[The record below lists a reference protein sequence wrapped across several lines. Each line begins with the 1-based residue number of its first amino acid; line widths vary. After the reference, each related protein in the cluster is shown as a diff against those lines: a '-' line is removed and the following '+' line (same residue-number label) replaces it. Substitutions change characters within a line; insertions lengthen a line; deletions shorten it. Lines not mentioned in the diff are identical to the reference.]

1 MEKKIY
7 YQILLSFLTYTS
19 DWQEKKYNSLKEAQK
34 AVYSLRQRKWVKK
47 HYTNIT
53 IHSFEE
59 DLENGDRFLTF
70 TKDYFV

>member
-1 MEKKIY
+1 M
-7 YQILLSFLTYTS
+7 ILLSFLTYTS

-34 AVYSLRQRKWVKK
+34 AVCSLKQRKWVKK

-59 DLENGDRFLTF
+59 DLENGDRFLPF
-70 TKDYFV
+70 TKNYFV